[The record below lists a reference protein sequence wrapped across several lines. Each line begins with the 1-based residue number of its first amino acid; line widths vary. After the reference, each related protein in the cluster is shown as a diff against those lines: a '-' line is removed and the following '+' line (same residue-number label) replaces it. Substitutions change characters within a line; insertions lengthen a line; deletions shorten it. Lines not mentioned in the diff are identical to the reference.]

1 MFRQCNFNSVN
12 ERGNRFDGR
21 RLKRPRGFTLLEI
34 FIASSIF
41 LLVVLVLARFMF
53 LGKRGYEESFDSSVL
68 QGASRKAILT
78 MLSEL
83 QESREIEIP
92 DVQPME
98 FLTRNLAVVRNGKYE
113 QIEYA
118 FKEEAGS
125 IVRRNLS
132 TDDPDKKKGKVIVEN
147 VKALF
152 FTRLSDKLLS
162 VRVVVTTDDKDDE
175 KRRES
180 QIITSFFLRNKL

>member
-1 MFRQCNFNSVN
+1 
-12 ERGNRFDGR
+12 
-21 RLKRPRGFTLLEI
+21 
-34 FIASSIF
+34 
-41 LLVVLVLARFMF
+41 
-53 LGKRGYEESFDSSVL
+53 
-68 QGASRKAILT
+68 
-78 MLSEL
+78 
-83 QESREIEIP
+83 
-92 DVQPME
+92 
-98 FLTRNLAVVRNGKYE
+98 LAVVRNGKYE